1 MSLCFPNSTLVGQR
15 IENGRTGRVMFS
27 VTGDRLG
34 AAYEVVNVQ
43 VTGEVPVGTY
53 RNTAVS
59 DYPLYCSIYL
69 YCLLYCIVLSFMP
82 LN

>member
-59 DYPLYCSIYL
+59 DYPLYCSIA
-69 YCLLYCIVLSFMP
+69 CIVLYCIVFHAFELT
-82 LN
+82 